1 MEDNEIIELA
11 ETLDTFFSTTI
22 LEKQLSINAFN
33 GVFMAR
39 LVRMNQEVDNMHNL
53 NRLLEDILKG
63 DLTKEVVLQ

>member
-11 ETLDTFFSTTI
+11 EALDTFFSTTI